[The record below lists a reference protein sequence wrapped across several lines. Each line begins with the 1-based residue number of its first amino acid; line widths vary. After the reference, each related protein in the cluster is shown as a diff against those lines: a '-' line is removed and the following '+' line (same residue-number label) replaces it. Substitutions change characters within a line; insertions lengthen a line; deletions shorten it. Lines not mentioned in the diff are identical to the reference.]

1 MAALLQPDRLIYS
14 FGGFQLDPRKR
25 LLLREGQTVPLSS
38 KAFDLLLALVESGG
52 RELAKDELME
62 RVWADQLVEDA
73 NLTVTMS
80 HLRKALGEKA
90 SDHRF
95 IVTIPGRGYRFVS
108 ELQPGESLIVERHN
122 VSEVVIELD
131 DGDESTSA
139 VVGNNAIPREPGY
152 AGRPAEFTTA
162 IAPQLTLS
170 STTVKSSRRFVF
182 GGLILA
188 GVIAAGLAVA
198 GFVMWKAKNV
208 AAIPFAGGPLKQLT
222 TKGRIGFAAL
232 SPDGKFYAYA
242 LLERGEYK
250 QSLWL
255 GQVDGTGDIL
265 VRPAAEVSLIG
276 MAFAPDSKT
285 LYFDQNSPDPSQ
297 RGMFK
302 LPVLGG
308 VAEKLSNEIRS
319 NFAVSPDGRQFA
331 FFHANKEQ
339 NGSALVISNLDGTG
353 WRELLT
359 RPLDKSFSARPAWSP
374 DGSLLAFSAVSDSGN
389 DSHELFVLH
398 VTSGQL
404 EQLPARGW
412 IQISNLVWAGDGRGL
427 IAVAA
432 DKKETVR
439 HLWHVAY
446 PGGSAQRLSNDT
458 DTNGAGLSISADGSS
473 LLAVQLRRESNIWVA
488 PAADLAQARQVTFS
502 SINGVYGW
510 HSFDWTPDNKIV
522 FAAGVDR
529 TVAIYVMDADGR
541 NQKQV
546 TSGGFFDQRLSV
558 TADGR
563 FIVFQSNRS
572 GTNEIWRVNMD
583 GSDLRQLTTG
593 GANTSPHPTPDG
605 QWVVYTSAH
614 SGRSF
619 VWRVPLAGGSPVRVM
634 DKASIFPRVSPD
646 GRYLA
651 CGYRPDDDAPE
662 QLALVELASGSLV
675 RLFAAPHSANFHDG
689 IRWTPDG
696 QAICYRDA
704 ANGIWRQD
712 VKGGAPQRLTGL
724 PGEKLYIFGWS
735 RDGRAFAFTRGRE
748 IGDAVLVRDVR

>member
-1 MAALLQPDRLIYS
+1 MAAMLQPDRLIYR
-14 FGGFQLDPRKR
+14 FGDFQLDARKR
-25 LLLREGQTVPLSS
+25 LLLRAGQTVPLSS
-38 KAFDLLLALVESGG
+38 KTFDLLLALVESGG
-52 RELAKDELME
+52 REMAKEELME

-80 HLRKALGEKA
+80 HLRKALGETA

-122 VSEVVIELD
+122 VSEIIIEAD
-131 DGDESTSA
+131 DEYESTGA
-139 VVGNNAIPREPGY
+139 AIPHGM
-152 AGRPAEFTTA
+152 
-162 IAPQLTLS
+162 PQLVPLPATAG
-170 STTVKSSRRFVF
+170 SSRRLVF
-182 GGLILA
+182 GGLVLA
-188 GVIAAGLAVA
+188 GLVAAGLAVA
-198 GFVMWKAKNV
+198 GFAIWKAKKV
-208 AAIPFAGGPLKQLT
+208 PAIPFAGAPLKQLT
-222 TKGRIGFAAL
+222 TKGRIGHVAL

-242 LLERGEYK
+242 LFERGEYK

-255 GQVDGTGDIL
+255 GQVDGPGDIQL
-265 VRPAAEVSLIG
+265 REPAEVNFMG
-276 MAFAPDSKT
+276 MAFALDSKT
-285 LYFDQNSPDPSQ
+285 LYFDQNSADRSQ
-297 RGMFK
+297 RGLFK

-308 VAEKLSNEIRS
+308 LPEKLSEKIRS
-319 NFAVSPDGRQFA
+319 NFALSPDGQEFA
-331 FFHANKEQ
+331 FFHANQER
-339 NGSALVISNLDGTG
+339 NESALVVSNLDGTG

-359 RPLDKSFSARPAWSP
+359 RSLDKSFSARPAWSP
-374 DGSLLAFSAVSDSGN
+374 DGSLLAFAAISDSGK
-389 DSHELFVLH
+389 DSLELFVLH
-398 VTSGQL
+398 VANGHL

-412 IQISNLVWAGDGRGL
+412 IQISNLVWAGDGHGL

-446 PGGSAQRLSNDT
+446 PDGSARRLSNDT
-458 DTNGAGLSISADGSS
+458 DTNGAALSISADGSS

-502 SINGVYGW
+502 SINGIYGW
-510 HSFDWTPDNKIV
+510 HNFDWTPDNKIV
-522 FAAGVDR
+522 FAAGIDR
-529 TVAIYVMDADGR
+529 TVAIFAMDADGR

-546 TSGGFFDQRLSV
+546 TSAGFFDQRLSV

-572 GTNEIWRVNMD
+572 GGNEIWRVNMD
-583 GSDLRQLTTG
+583 GSDLRQLTSG
-593 GANTSPHPTPDG
+593 GGNSSPHPTPDG

-634 DKASIFPRVSPD
+634 DKEATFPRVSPD

-651 CGYRPDDDAPE
+651 CGYRANEDAPE
-662 QLALVELASGSLV
+662 QLALVDLASGNLV
-675 RLFAAPHSANFHDG
+675 KLFEAPRSATFNDG

-704 ANGIWRQD
+704 ANGIWRQEL
-712 VKGGAPQRLTGL
+712 KGGAPQRLTGL
-724 PGEKLYIFGWS
+724 PEEKLYIYGWS
-735 RDGRAFAFTRGRE
+735 RDGKVFAFTRGRE

>member
-1 MAALLQPDRLIYS
+1 MAAMLQPDRLIYS
-14 FGGFQLDPRKR
+14 FGGFQLDAHKR

-52 RELAKDELME
+52 REVAKDELME

-108 ELQPGESLIVERHN
+108 ELQPCESLIVERHN
-122 VSEVVIELD
+122 VSQVVIELD
-131 DGDESTSA
+131 DEDESTGA
-139 VVGNNAIPREPGY
+139 VIGNNAIARGDSY
-152 AGRPAEFTTA
+152 AARSADLTTA
-162 IAPQLTLS
+162 VAPQRAPS
-170 STTVKSSRRFVF
+170 RATTKSSRRFVF

-188 GVIAAGLAVA
+188 GLIAVGLAVA
-198 GFVMWKAKNV
+198 GYEMWKAKNL
-208 AAIPFAGGPLKQLT
+208 AAIPFAGAPLKQLT
-222 TKGRIGFAAL
+222 TKGRIGHAAL

-255 GQVDGTGDIL
+255 GQVDGTGDIQL
-265 VRPAAEVSLIG
+265 RPPAEVSLNG
-276 MAFAPDSKT
+276 MAFSPDSQT
-285 LYFDQNSPDPSQ
+285 LYFDQNSVDQSQ
-297 RGMFK
+297 RGLFK

-308 VAEKLSNEIRS
+308 VAEKLSDEIRA
-319 NFAVSPDGRQFA
+319 NFAVSPDGRQVA
-331 FFHANKEQ
+331 FFHASKDQ

-353 WRELLT
+353 WRELLA
-359 RPLDKSFSARPAWSP
+359 RPPDKSFSARPAWSP
-374 DGSLLAFSAVSDSGN
+374 DGSLLAFSAISDSGK
-389 DSHELFVLH
+389 DSHELFVLRLANGH
-398 VTSGQL
+398 L

-412 IQISNLVWAGDGRGL
+412 IQISNLVWAGGGRGL

-439 HLWHVAY
+439 HIWHVAY
-446 PGGSAQRLSNDT
+446 PDGSAQRISNDT
-458 DTNGAGLSISADGSS
+458 DTNGAALSISADGSS
-473 LLAVQLRRESNIWVA
+473 LLAAQLRRESNIWVA

-502 SINGVYGW
+502 SINGIYGW

-572 GTNEIWRVNMD
+572 GSNEIWRVNMD

-593 GANTSPHPTPDG
+593 GANSSPHPTPDG

-619 VWRVPLAGGSPVRVM
+619 VWRVPLAGGPPVRVM
-634 DKASIFPRVSPD
+634 DKESTYPRVSPD

-651 CGYRPDDDAPE
+651 CGYLADDDAPA
-662 QLALVELASGSLV
+662 QLALVDFAGSSLV
-675 RLFAAPHSANFHDG
+675 RLFEAPRSANFNDG

-696 QAICYRDA
+696 QAICYRDL
-704 ANGIWRQD
+704 ANGIWRQEM
-712 VKGGAPQRLTGL
+712 KGGAPQRLTGL
-724 PGEKLYIFGWS
+724 PEEKLYIFGWS
-735 RDGRAFAFTRGRE
+735 RDGRLFAFTRGRE
-748 IGDAVLVRDVR
+748 ICDAVLVRDVR